1 MEPGA
6 IVRGTTTRL
15 EAEAAPAAPSPA
27 AQLGERALDWFRT
40 LVGLAAFGLVLVLLF
55 PSFMQRSTEA
65 LVQAPWASLGLGFA
79 LLVGVPVAA
88 VLLFV
93 AGLLVGGWWLGL
105 LALAL
110 YFLMLPIGCAIVGLF
125 VGRLVMQ
132 RAGRPGVASGWS
144 LLASLALLGVV
155 SLVPIAGGIAILAAL
170 TFGLGAGTL
179 APSAPCDESRA
190 DSKLSGRSD
199 WSVHPSSGCS
209 SGRGWSGAT
218 GSTTPTETR
227 SADRNLPSQPSDPG
241 L

>member
-1 MEPGA
+1 M
-6 IVRGTTTRL
+6 
-15 EAEAAPAAPSPA
+15 
-27 AQLGERALDWFRT
+27 
-40 LVGLAAFGLVLVLLF
+40 LVLLF
-55 PSFMQRSTEA
+55 PNFVQRSTEA
-65 LVQAPWASLGLGFA
+65 LVQAPWVSLGLGFS

-144 LLASLALLGVV
+144 LLVSLALLGVV

-179 APSAPCDESRA
+179 APSAPRDESRA

-199 WSVHPSSGCS
+199 WSVHPYLDELRWITQYGLDAMI
-209 SGRGWSGAT
+209 RAPV
-218 GSTTPTETR
+218 PTA
-227 SADRNLPSQPSDPG
+227 SPSPVP
-241 L
+241 